1 MAPRPRDRTDGAGW
15 RLAGPAVLAAGAAL
29 LAMAGPRAAS
39 CPDPFAF
46 LGPSIVVSGKER
58 QKLDAGDAIVRVLAA
73 EGREIAVLGAA
84 AVEIDGDRL
93 VAWMRR
99 IEDLK
104 KSEHVP
110 AVGRFSEPPVL
121 SDLAGHTLDDRD
133 LDHLR
138 QCRPGNCDLK
148 LSAGEIARMRQVL
161 AAAGTQ
167 WKPAAQE
174 AFRRVMLDRVL
185 AYRAH
190 GLAGIETYA
199 DGHTDRSLPEIA
211 SALLDRSPYL
221 GAGMP
226 ALVEHL
232 ARYPNVPLPRSESFL
247 YWSQEE
253 FGGRPVTSVTHVTMV
268 RSQTAGLP
276 DALVAGRQV
285 FATHY
290 QNGSLSLT
298 LLLRGCPGPP
308 HYLTYVSRSEV
319 DVIRGL
325 FGWLARRL
333 IQGRVEDGAVEVLE
347 GLRDRLARPP
357 GSTGAAA
364 PAPASGREF
373 SQRLERRRP

>member
-1 MAPRPRDRTDGAGW
+1 MAPRPRERTDGAGW

-29 LAMAGPRAAS
+29 LAMDEPRAAS

-46 LGPSIVVSGKER
+46 LGPSIVVSEKER

-73 EGREIAVLGAA
+73 EGREIAVIGAA
-84 AVEIDGDRL
+84 AVEVDGDRL
-93 VAWMRR
+93 VAWMHR

-121 SDLAGHTLDDRD
+121 SDLDGHTLEDRD

-138 QCRPGNCDLK
+138 QCRPGNCGLK
-148 LSAGEIARMRQVL
+148 LSADEIARMRQVL
-161 AAAGTQ
+161 AAAGAQ
-167 WKPAAQE
+167 WRPAAQE
-174 AFRRVMLDRVL
+174 AFRRVMLARVL
-185 AYRAH
+185 AYRAR
-190 GLAGIETYA
+190 GLAGIETYD

-211 SALLDRSPYL
+211 SMLLDRSPYL
-221 GAGMP
+221 GARMP

-232 ARYPNVPLPRSESFL
+232 TRYPSVPLPQSESFF

-268 RSQTAGLP
+268 RSRTAGLP
-276 DALVAGRQV
+276 DVLVAGRQV

-308 HYLTYVSRSEV
+308 HYLAYVSRSEV

-333 IQGRVEDGAVEVLE
+333 IQGRVEDGAVEILE

-357 GSTGAAA
+357 GSPAAGAPP
-364 PAPASGREF
+364 PAPGR
-373 SQRLERRRP
+373 